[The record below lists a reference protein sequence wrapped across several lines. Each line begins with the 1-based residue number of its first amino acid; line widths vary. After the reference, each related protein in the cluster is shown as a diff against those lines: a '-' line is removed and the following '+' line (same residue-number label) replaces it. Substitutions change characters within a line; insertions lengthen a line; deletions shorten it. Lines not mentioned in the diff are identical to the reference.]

1 MNENQDEIVYS
12 YIDTEGKEV
21 MNVVQAD
28 GDSSVGYWFENDV
41 IAIWKS
47 SKTGNET
54 NIIPISRLINLR
66 KVLR

>member
-1 MNENQDEIVYS
+1 MNENENEIVYS
-12 YIDTEGKEV
+12 YVDAEGKEV
-21 MNVVQAD
+21 MKVIRAD
-28 GDSSVGYWFENDV
+28 GDSTVGYWFENDV